1 MKALT
6 IKNVA
11 APANQIGK
19 SFFQKSWKTMMLYF
33 LTCCVV
39 THTAPNISLGSK
51 TVKKKISVS
60 FYHFQI
66 KVKVKITILNLSKI
80 LILSQCVYCCL
91 FFEKCSIYCR
101 LHLRAII
108 RVLCQY
114 FAAWIE
120 VVVWSLQSRPGILL
134 RSFWQMGILPC
145 NKRQPIK
152 MFGLLMANSSAALED
167 YCGTYDLSKL
177 LLNVWTFWV
186 RRNSY
191 QVLLNPSILA
201 TRGVL
206 NAAAATPHHTSEQ
219 LEKG

>member
-1 MKALT
+1 MKNDDALFSDLLCCSAHCSKYFFGF
-6 IKNVA
+6 KN
-11 APANQIGK
+11 
-19 SFFQKSWKTMMLYF
+19 
-33 LTCCVV
+33 C
-39 THTAPNISLGSK
+39 
-51 TVKKKISVS
+51 KKKYLSVS
-60 FYHFQI
+60 
-66 KVKVKITILNLSKI
+66 TIFRSKSKSKSQFWNFFFN

-206 NAAAATPHHTSEQ
+206 NAAATPHHTSEQ